1 MGNLSY
7 RMIYIGGAP
16 AGLLGVDELF
26 NVLFEAGMTP
36 GDENLGEKLIKGVK
50 KHNFVPKP
58 AIKDYQDVLLREYLK
73 YYHARTGGDAPVTR
87 DYGQWEGYP
96 REHIPWFPTVSEELC
111 NGCGKCIEVCPK
123 DVFQQLENGKV
134 MVVEPFLCIVGCCF
148 CKSACDPKAIL
159 MPQREMLDQYRHG
172 QMHAT

>member
-1 MGNLSY
+1 MSDLSY
-7 RMIYIGGAP
+7 RMVYIGGAP
-16 AGLLGVDELF
+16 AGLLGLDELF
-26 NVLFEAGMTP
+26 TELFDAEITPNDEAI
-36 GDENLGEKLIKGVK
+36 GDKIIKGVK

-58 AIKDYQDVLLREYLK
+58 AIKDYQDVLRREYLK
-73 YYHARTGGDAPVTR
+73 YYLTRTGGESPVTR

-123 DVFQQLENGKV
+123 DVFEQQENGKV
-134 MVVEPFLCIVGCCF
+134 IVIEPFLCIVGCCF
-148 CKSACDPKAIL
+148 CKSACDPEAIL

-172 QMHAT
+172 MRKST

>member
-1 MGNLSY
+1 MSNLSY
-7 RMIYIGGAP
+7 RMIYIAGAP
-16 AGLLGVDELF
+16 AGLQGVNELF
-26 NVLFEAGMTP
+26 NALFDAGVTP
-36 GDENLGEKLIKGVK
+36 GEDNIGEKIIQDVK

-58 AIKDYQDVLLREYLK
+58 AIKDYQDVLVREYLK
-73 YYHARTGGDAPVTR
+73 YYQTREGGKVPEVK

-123 DVFQQLENGKV
+123 DVFEQMENGKV
-134 MVVEPFLCIVGCCF
+134 IVIEPFLCIVGCCF
-148 CKSACDPKAIL
+148 CKSACGPKAIL

-172 QMHAT
+172 QKHAS